1 MTKETPKTTVK
12 NGARGR
18 IRTGTAIRPR
28 DFKSLASTSF
38 ATRAALILKGFL
50 PFTVGY
56 NLWGTA
62 RALQL
67 SNSSL

>member
-1 MTKETPKTTVK
+1 
-12 NGARGR
+12 
-18 IRTGTAIRPR
+18 
-28 DFKSLASTSF
+28 
-38 ATRAALILKGFL
+38 LILKGFL

-56 NLWGTA
+56 NLWCTA

>member
-1 MTKETPKTTVK
+1 V
-12 NGARGR
+12 
-18 IRTGTAIRPR
+18 AIKHFKSRCFGKSELVAKM